1 MKHGERITRFLRDET
16 GAVTVDYV
24 VLSGALTGVGVT
36 AAAAVAGGVNTLAQ
50 NIASE
55 KMETSAQKQNIF
67 ASHWFS
73 GGDRA
78 GWTGGTVM
86 DMGEFG

>member
-36 AAAAVAGGVNTLAQ
+36 TAAAVSGGVNTLAQ

-55 KMETSAQKQNIF
+55 LMGTSA
-67 ASHWFS
+67 
-73 GGDRA
+73 
-78 GWTGGTVM
+78 
-86 DMGEFG
+86 